1 MWTLL
6 LITIL
11 SNDPP
16 RIRYEPYA
24 RFSTKEKCL
33 ELAIMIKRQS
43 TNEVQTQCVYDRS

>member
-24 RFSTKEKCL
+24 KFSTKEKCL
-33 ELAIMIKRQS
+33 ETATLLKMRS
-43 TNEVQTQCVYDRS
+43 TNEVQTHCVYDRN

>member
-16 RIRYEPYA
+16 RMRYEHYA

-33 ELAIMIKRQS
+33 EIATLIKRQS
-43 TNEVQTQCVYDRS
+43 TNEVQVHCVYDRN